1 MPSEKEIEEAIRI
14 ERLQR
19 DKHNSARS
27 NYEAL
32 AEAYLSMKSERD
44 AYKMDLGLAH
54 IAIDH
59 RNELLESCEQA
70 FIEAQAE
77 RDKYKAIVE
86 ADTRA
91 FGKVE
96 GWLVCEPICINE
108 DFIQAVPDML
118 DIVQSALALREKE
131 S

>member
-1 MPSEKEIEEAIRI
+1 MPSEKETEEAIKM

-32 AEAYLSMKSERD
+32 ADAYLSMKS
-44 AYKMDLGLAH
+44 
-54 IAIDH
+54 
-59 RNELLESCEQA
+59 
-70 FIEAQAE
+70 E

-118 DIVQSALALREKE
+118 DIVQSALALRGKE

>member
-1 MPSEKEIEEAIRI
+1 MPSGKEIEEAIAWANFMTGPSNPYQEAHVHI
-14 ERLQR
+14 LR
-19 DKHNSARS
+19 D
-27 NYEAL
+27 
-32 AEAYLSMKSERD
+32 AYLSMKS
-44 AYKMDLGLAH
+44 
-54 IAIDH
+54 
-59 RNELLESCEQA
+59 
-70 FIEAQAE
+70 E

>member
-1 MPSEKEIEEAIRI
+1 MPSGKEIEEASLYFSESTNPELCMIRYGKI
-14 ERLQR
+14 ML
-19 DKHNSARS
+19 D
-27 NYEAL
+27 
-32 AEAYLSMKSERD
+32 AYLSMKS
-44 AYKMDLGLAH
+44 
-54 IAIDH
+54 
-59 RNELLESCEQA
+59 
-70 FIEAQAE
+70 E